1 MKRFKKTLRLSGLVL
16 LMVLAS
22 LGIGL
27 GGGVALPRSG
37 KKEDAIEINEE
48 LPESTK
54 DKTESVE
61 LQIKQ

>member
-27 GGGVALPRSG
+27 SGGVALPRSG

-48 LPESTK
+48 FPESTK
-54 DKTESVE
+54 DKTEAVE